1 LEVQAIR
8 LSEECAI
15 VTLPGEFFA
24 STGLSLAERCGRP
37 GLMIAGYANGNVG
50 YVPPADAFP
59 NAGYEVGMT
68 QFGPDAEAIIADAAV
83 GLVQSLYRR

>member
-1 LEVQAIR
+1 
-8 LSEECAI
+8 
-15 VTLPGEFFA
+15 
-24 STGLSLAERCGRP
+24 
-37 GLMIAGYANGNVG
+37 
-50 YVPPADAFP
+50 VPPADAFP